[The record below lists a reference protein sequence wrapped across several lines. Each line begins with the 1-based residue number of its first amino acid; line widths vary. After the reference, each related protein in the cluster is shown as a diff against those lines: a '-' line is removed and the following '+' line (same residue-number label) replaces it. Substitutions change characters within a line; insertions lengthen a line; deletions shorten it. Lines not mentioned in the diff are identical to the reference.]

1 MGKKTFKA
9 SHVERRYNTYYAVLY
24 VPADVRHI
32 IKKAKFYKSTE
43 TDNQRQAEA
52 TAAVWVI
59 NWKNQIDKARSI
71 VQSNAANKDINSAV
85 KLYEEYLSNDNPM
98 LVKEIMEEEEFRLRR
113 EQGERTADIFKDLAS
128 GKQRYIKS
136 LEAGWLRNERD
147 KGLEDKTIDQM
158 KSDVGLLYEPF
169 PTANLLT
176 AKNIEVFLNYLG
188 NNAQFSA
195 SSIKRITGSC
205 RNFYKY
211 LQKIKE
217 LPPDLPNP
225 FVVPEDFRISNK
237 PNSKAKFKTEPW
249 QPFEPDDIV
258 YLHKCASLKGD
269 TQLTNLI
276 FVGAYTGARIE
287 EICSIKCKDIDLN
300 ARSIRI
306 TDSKTEAG
314 KRLIPIHTNLKDRL
328 EKIMAESKDGYLIS
342 GLSQNKYGDRSNAI
356 GKRFGRLKTAEE
368 YGAQHV
374 FHSIRKTLV
383 TMLENKGVGENVA
396 ADIVGH
402 EKPRITY
409 GLYSGGTTL
418 EVMLESIDRISYDF
432 DYDD

>member
-1 MGKKTFKA
+1 MAPKSFKP
-9 SHVERRYNTYYAVLY
+9 SHVELRYNTYFAVLY

-32 IKKAKFYKSTE
+32 IKKLKFYKSTK
-43 TDNQRQAEA
+43 TDNLKQAEA
-52 TAAVWVI
+52 IAAVWVI
-59 NWKNQIDKARSI
+59 NWKNQIEKARSI
-71 VQSNAANKDINSAV
+71 VHSNAADKDINSAV
-85 KLYEEYLSNDNPM
+85 KLYEEYLSNDNPT
-98 LVKEIMEEEEFRLRR
+98 LVKEIMEEEEFRIRHQ
-113 EQGERTADIFKDLAS
+113 QGERAADIFKDLAS
-128 GKQRYIKS
+128 GKQRYIKT
-136 LEAGWLRNERD
+136 LESSWVKNERD
-147 KGLEDKTIDQM
+147 KGLADKTIDQM
-158 KSDVGLLYEPF
+158 KSDVELLYDPF

-176 AKNIEVFLNYLG
+176 HKNVEVFLTALG
-188 NNAQFSA
+188 THYQLSA

-217 LPPDLPNP
+217 VPPDLPNP

-249 QPFEPDDIV
+249 QPFSSEDIV
-258 YLHKCASLKGD
+258 YLHGCASLKGD
-269 TQLTNLI
+269 NQLANLI
-276 FVGAYTGARIE
+276 FIGAYTGARIE
-287 EICSIKCKDIDLN
+287 ELCNIKCQDVDLKSSSIK
-300 ARSIRI
+300 I

-314 KRLIPIHTNLKDRL
+314 KRLIPVHSKLKVMLKQVMEQSD
-328 EKIMAESKDGYLIS
+328 DGYVIS
-342 GLSQNKYGDRSNAI
+342 GLSENKYGDRSNAI
-356 GKRFGRLKTAEE
+356 GKRFGRLKTAEA
-368 YGAQHV
+368 YSSQHV

-418 EVMLESIDRISYDF
+418 EVMLEAIERISYDF
-432 DYDD
+432 PDDE

>member
-1 MGKKTFKA
+1 MGKKPFKA

-59 NWKNQIDKARSI
+59 NWKNQIEKARSI

-85 KLYEEYLSNDNPM
+85 KLYEEYLSNDNPL

-136 LEAGWLRNERD
+136 LEAGWLKNERD

-269 TQLTNLI
+269 TQLANLI

-287 EICSIKCKDIDLN
+287 EICSIKCKDIDLT
-300 ARSIRI
+300 ARSIKI

-314 KRLIPIHTNLKDRL
+314 KRLIPIHSQLKDQL
-328 EKIMAESKDGYLIS
+328 EQIVRETTDSYLIS
-342 GLSQNKYGDRSNAI
+342 GLSENKYGDRSNAV

-368 YGAQHV
+368 YGSQHV

-418 EVMLESIDRISYDF
+418 DVMLEAIDRISYDF
-432 DYDD
+432 ATDD